1 MPRPATERRVKE
13 LTYIANFLLVLSLFL
28 PVYVETKRPDSVAYG
43 FHMLVAGAFGPLIYQ
58 FGWIANIAL
67 PMAAGL
73 PSSRWPRYVCTFA
86 FINSLFWTKVVDDV
100 AERQITHLVGYY
112 AWMAAMGIVALSLVY
127 LQRETNR

>member
-1 MPRPATERRVKE
+1 MPRLAMGRRGTQ

-28 PVYVETKRPDSVAYG
+28 PVYVEIKRPDSGGYG
-43 FHMLVAGAFGPLIYQ
+43 LAMLIAGAFGPLIFQ
-58 FGWIANIAL
+58 FGWIGNIAL

-73 PSSRWPRYVCTFA
+73 PCSRWPRYVCAFA

-112 AWMAAMGIVALSLVY
+112 A
-127 LQRETNR
+127 